1 MNSENMVRRQL
12 YLPQTL
18 NSRLKGWAT
27 EQKISESEIM
37 REALTQF
44 LDREKR
50 RHTPLEDNPVYQMQG
65 IFSGD
70 DGCSMAAEEHDKYLY
85 DISPKSRA
93 RRRQ

>member
-18 NSRLKGWAT
+18 NSKLKGWAK

-44 LDREKR
+44 LEREKR
-50 RHTPLEDNPVYQMQG
+50 RHTLLENNPVYKMQG

-70 DGCSMAAEEHDKYLY
+70 EGCSLAAEKHDDILY
-85 DISPKSRA
+85 DI
-93 RRRQ
+93 RRKD